1 MYQLDFE
8 EFLIANGFGTE
19 AIAMLRQA
27 YENRQSLS
35 EEHHN
40 HVLDL
45 FRRYLLR
52 RNAWWLRI
60 YVENQ
65 KKLLGKEISSKTF
78 VYVHPI

>member
-8 EFLIANGFGTE
+8 KFLIANGFGTE

-40 HVLDL
+40 HVLD
-45 FRRYLLR
+45 
-52 RNAWWLRI
+52 
-60 YVENQ
+60 
-65 KKLLGKEISSKTF
+65 
-78 VYVHPI
+78 